1 MANKI
6 ISNLTPKTSPAA
18 DDVLAI
24 EDTEATKKIDYNALA
39 DAILN
44 KLTSK
49 TYSVAGSTQ
58 TLISAIDAL
67 NSNLTAGAVKYS
79 NYKSGVTSVA
89 IDTRKTTLVSG
100 VTYVVFVRAYSSSTI
115 VKNNVYIITLLD
127 NDEWAMSPIAEE
139 AQSSYRPTS
148 VTHSGGTITFTFGTA
163 LYGGISLL
171 PIMMILT

>member
-18 DDVLAI
+18 ADVLAI

-44 KLTSK
+44 KITSK

-67 NSNLTAGAVKYS
+67 NNRLTYKAGDTIILQAPFIGKATNAMDGFFGAIYLPNPVSSNSLNA
-79 NYKSGVTSVA
+79 
-89 IDTRKTTLVSG
+89 TL
-100 VTYVVFVRAYSSSTI
+100 
-115 VKNNVYIITLLD
+115 NNVAQYGIFFSDGADHTVTLSEI
-127 NDEWAMSPIAEE
+127 NN
-139 AQSSYRPTS
+139 
-148 VTHSGGTITFTFGTA
+148 ITFNYNVMWFRIPATGITNANTFA
-163 LYGGISLL
+163 WFRLQ
-171 PIMMILT
+171 LTVTFSS

>member
-18 DDVLAI
+18 ADVLAI

-44 KLTSK
+44 KITSK

-67 NSNLTAGAVKYS
+67 NSKLVNVFDQTGGNITAS
-79 NYKSGVTSVA
+79 NIDSLKTPAIYNRYIEAISITGDSAAGNHFGLLIVSNAASAERVGQYIFMPQTGYIASRFDSNGTWSVWRGMQLPV
-89 IDTRKTTLVSG
+89 I
-100 VTYVVFVRAYSSSTI
+100 
-115 VKNNVYIITLLD
+115 
-127 NDEWAMSPIAEE
+127 
-139 AQSSYRPTS
+139 PTS
-148 VTHSGGTITFTFGTA
+148 
-163 LYGGISLL
+163 
-171 PIMMILT
+171 